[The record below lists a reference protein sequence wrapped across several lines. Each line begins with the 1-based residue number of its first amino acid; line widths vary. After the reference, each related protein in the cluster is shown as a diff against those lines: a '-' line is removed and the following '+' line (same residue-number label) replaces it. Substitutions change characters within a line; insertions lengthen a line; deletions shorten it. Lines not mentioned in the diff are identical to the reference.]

1 MYSHSEGDP
10 ETPRSDSP
18 VIFVI
23 TDTRDRVH
31 QYPHEAHLQQD
42 WPSSNKGEQSSGVSN
57 FNIGIHNVLIGAY
70 LRLFLFEN
78 STLISRRE
86 TLVLFIHLFIIVQMV
101 KH

>member
-1 MYSHSEGDP
+1 MVGMYSHSEGDP

-42 WPSSNKGEQSSGVSN
+42 WSSSNKGEQRPVGVSN

-70 LRLFLFEN
+70 LRLLLFC
-78 STLISRRE
+78 L
-86 TLVLFIHLFIIVQMV
+86 
-101 KH
+101 

>member
-1 MYSHSEGDP
+1 MVGMYSHSEGDP

-42 WPSSNKGEQSSGVSN
+42 WSSSNKGEQRPVGSPILTSV
-57 FNIGIHNVLIGAY
+57 FTM
-70 LRLFLFEN
+70 F
-78 STLISRRE
+78 
-86 TLVLFIHLFIIVQMV
+86 
-101 KH
+101 

>member
-42 WPSSNKGEQSSGVSN
+42 WPSSNKGEQRTVGVFN
-57 FNIGIHNVLIGAY
+57 FQSQS
-70 LRLFLFEN
+70 F

-86 TLVLFIHLFIIVQMV
+86 TLVLFIHLFIIVNMV

>member
-42 WPSSNKGEQSSGVSN
+42 WPSSNKGEQPTVGV
-57 FNIGIHNVLIGAY
+57 FNLDIGIHNIN
-70 LRLFLFEN
+70 R
-78 STLISRRE
+78 
-86 TLVLFIHLFIIVQMV
+86 
-101 KH
+101 